1 MTSRPVFVGR
11 AEDGSAR
18 LVPAEELAGRLHGR
32 GWITPKKLKE
42 QLDIPDDLWPKV
54 QSEIAKAYRETVY
67 PDPSG
72 AELHRRVNQKL
83 CRYALTFPPYGSTGD
98 LSKIHS
104 VLQSEPVRLGEI
116 GAEMHDLVMRPATRA
131 RMLTGLYMKIPLLSE
146 FSHVIDASY
155 FAYARGN
162 FVAALLTIIPVVEGL
177 LLRWR
182 GHNSSSIESPAM
194 ADAARWVRET
204 PKRNPLLTRPLFAES
219 WAESCA
225 YILEHHFYKK
235 TQAGQSYDNFNRHLV
250 LHMLEDVPVYSP
262 DNLMRV
268 YLLLDTLT
276 QLYLCEQWEP
286 VSLMHVRKEEEEPHA
301 RAYLRAF
308 MEQIQG
314 VGDRPEEILWTHA
327 RSNQTLLMKDK
338 YK

>member
-1 MTSRPVFVGR
+1 MTLRPVFVGR
-11 AEDGSAR
+11 AKDGSAR

-32 GWITPKKLKE
+32 GWIPPEKLQE
-42 QLDIPDDLWPKV
+42 LYEIPDEIWPTV
-54 QSEIAKAYRETVY
+54 QGEIAKAYREIVH
-67 PDPSG
+67 PDPSE

-83 CRYALTFPPYGSTGD
+83 CRYALMFPPYGRPGD
-98 LSKIHS
+98 LSKINRI
-104 VLQSEPVRLGEI
+104 LQSEPVRLGEI

-131 RMLTGLYMKIPLLSE
+131 RMLTGLYMKIPLFAE
-146 FSHVIDASY
+146 FAHVIDASY
-155 FAYARGN
+155 FAYTRGN
-162 FVAALLTIIPVVEGL
+162 FVAALFTIIPVVEGL

-182 GHNSSSIESPAM
+182 GHNSSSLEAPAM

-204 PKRNPLLTRPLFAES
+204 PKRTPLLTRPLFADS
-219 WAESCA
+219 WAESCS
-225 YILEHHFYKK
+225 YILQHHFYKK
-235 TQAGQSYDNFNRHLV
+235 TQAGQSYDNFNRHLA

-276 QLYLCEQWEP
+276 QLYLCEHWEP
-286 VSLMHVRKEEEEPHA
+286 VSLMNLRDEEEEPHA

-308 MEQIQG
+308 REQIEG
-314 VGDRPEEILWTHA
+314 VGNRPEEILWTHA
-327 RSNQTLLMKDK
+327 RSNPTLLVKDK